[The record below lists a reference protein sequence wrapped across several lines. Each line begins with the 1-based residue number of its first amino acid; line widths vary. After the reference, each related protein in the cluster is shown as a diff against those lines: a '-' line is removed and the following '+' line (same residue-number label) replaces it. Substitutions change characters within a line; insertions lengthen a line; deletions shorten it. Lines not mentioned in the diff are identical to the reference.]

1 MYQVQNQQIADFI
14 MSDSRSFRF
23 LMAFENGTTISE
35 NIASV
40 NILSETPEDEI
51 VAGAV
56 ISKGFTAELL
66 GIDASLEGQRVRLYI
81 YAVDLDPYKKV
92 KYAELEQYTYQEL
105 EQMTYGEIERLSTFP
120 YELIPMGK
128 YKIKSCVFQGDLW
141 SVEAHDGF
149 LGIDEKYVSGLKFP
163 TSVEAI
169 ENEICNHLGID
180 GVSQELDYLC
190 DVNGEEIL
198 DKNGERIYLP
208 KTSTLIDFLPKDCTY
223 RQMLSYCASLD
234 GGKCAVINRDGLL
247 EHKGYTDIDYEIT
260 ADRADLPK
268 VSQRSIRITQVTCIT
283 ADGEKIEAIE
293 TPNNG
298 RVMEFVNPF
307 MTQNLFEAIKSVY
320 LGFEYTPIELTH
332 LLADPRLDML
342 DMVSVTAYEGY
353 DYKFPI
359 MSMQISFDG
368 GLMSTLAS
376 VGLSDDDQSAQRS
389 DGPIT
394 RDVKQRLQDAME
406 QAEKAYQEQLQE
418 AVDYINGANGGY
430 VVTKYNADG
439 QPTETF
445 YSDNLDIEKATN
457 VIRINNRGI
466 AGTNGG
472 MNGSYKTA
480 ITNDGRINASQ
491 ILTGILSAIKLQ
503 STNYSKNSGSM
514 INLAT
519 GVFDLGG
526 GALTYNGETLNYKGN
541 ANITG
546 GSFNVETDDES
557 YSVIKLRSGDWQLEM
572 SPLEWVLTNAKEKYK
587 IVAQAGGLFFY
598 RNNVETLR
606 ISGNGDITAN
616 NGGQINM
623 NTNGGLIETGGG
635 WFHTRG
641 GNVTT
646 EGGNINTGNGSVY
659 ANDAYVIVN
668 GRQVSVAQFIA
679 DHS

>member
-1 MYQVQNQQIADFI
+1 MYQVQNQKIADFI

-56 ISKGFTAELL
+56 ISQSFTAELL
-66 GIDASLEGQRVRLYI
+66 GIDASLEGQRVMLFV
-81 YAVDLDPYKKV
+81 YAVDLDPYKRAT
-92 KYAELEQYTYQEL
+92 YADIEAYTYAQL
-105 EQMTYGEIERLSTFP
+105 EQMTWREIENISGLP

-128 YKIKSCVFQGDLW
+128 YFVTSCTFQGDLW
-141 SVEAHDGF
+141 NIEAHDG
-149 LGIDEKYVSGLKFP
+149 LYGIDEKYVSGLSFP
-163 TSVEAI
+163 ATIQAV
-169 ENEICNHLGID
+169 ENEICNKLRID
-180 GVSQELDYLC
+180 GRFEKFEALFDKNGEEIF
-190 DVNGEEIL
+190 DVNGERL
-198 DKNGERIYLP
+198 YVANKKLF
-208 KTSTLIDFLPKDCTY
+208 IDFVPKDCTY

-234 GGKCAVINRDGLL
+234 DGKCILVNRNGLL
-247 EHKGYTDIDYEIT
+247 EHRDYSVIDYEISS
-260 ADRADLPK
+260 DRADLPK
-268 VSQRSIRITQVTCIT
+268 VAQRSIRITQINCIG
-283 ADGEKIEAIE
+283 ADDENFEAIAS
-293 TPNNG
+293 PNDG
-298 RVMEFVNPF
+298 RIMEFVNPY
-307 MTQNLFEAIKSVY
+307 MTAEIFEIIKSKY
-320 LGFEYTPIELTH
+320 LGFEYTPVELTY

-342 DMVSVTAYEGY
+342 DVVNVTAYEGY
-353 DYKFPI
+353 EYIFPI
-359 MSMQISFDG
+359 MSMQTSFDG

-376 VGLSDDDQSAQRS
+376 VGLSDDDQSAKRS

-418 AVDYINGANGGY
+418 AVDYINGANGGH
-430 VVTKYNADG
+430 VITKYNADG
-439 QPTETF
+439 QPTEMYFT
-445 YSDNLDIEKATN
+445 DNLDIEKASN
-457 VIRINNRGI
+457 IIRINNRGI

-503 STNYSKNSGSM
+503 STNYSNESGSM

-519 GVFDLGG
+519 GEFSLGA
-526 GALTYNGETLNYKGN
+526 GALTYNSETLNYVGN

-546 GSFNVETDDES
+546 GSFNVETADES
-557 YSVIKLRSGDWQLEM
+557 NSLIKLSSNEWSIEI

-587 IVAQAGGLFFY
+587 IVAQAGGVFFY
-598 RNNVETLR
+598 KDNQETLVINSDGR
-606 ISGNGDITAN
+606 IFGRGSNGLRIYT
-616 NGGQINM
+616 Q
-623 NTNGGLIETGGG
+623 
-635 WFHTRG
+635 G
-641 GNVTT
+641 GNVDTAGGSIST
-646 EGGNINTGNGSVY
+646 EGGNIYMNDGEVNAGDVY
-659 ANDAYVIVN
+659 VKVN

>member
-1 MYQVQNQQIADFI
+1 MYQVQNQEVADFI
-14 MSDSRSFRF
+14 MSDARSFRF

-66 GIDASLEGQRVRLYI
+66 GINTSLEGQKVMLFI
-81 YAVDLDPYKKV
+81 YAVDLDPYKRV
-92 KYAELEQYTYQEL
+92 KYADLEAYTYAELEE
-105 EQMTYGEIERLSTFP
+105 MTWGDIESTSTFP

-128 YKIKSCVFQGDLW
+128 YKIKSCTFQGDLW
-141 SVEAHDGF
+141 SIEAHDGF
-149 LGIDEKYVSGLKFP
+149 FGIDEKYVSGLKFP
-163 TSVEAI
+163 ASVEAI

-180 GVSQELDYLC
+180 GVSEELDYLC

-234 GGKCAVINRDGLL
+234 GGKCAVINRNGFL
-247 EHKGYTDIDYEIT
+247 EHKGYSNIDYEIS
-260 ADRADLPK
+260 ADRADLPR
-268 VSQRSIRITQVTCIT
+268 VAQRSIRITQVTCIT
-283 ADGEKIEAIE
+283 ADGEKIEAVE

-307 MTQNLFEAIKSVY
+307 MTESLFEAIKSFY
-320 LGFEYTPIELTH
+320 LGFEYTPLELTH

-353 DYKFPI
+353 DYNFPI

-394 RDVKQRLQDAME
+394 RDVKQRLQEAME

-418 AVDYINGANGGY
+418 AVDYINGAKGGY
-430 VVTKYNADG
+430 IITKYNNDG
-439 QPTETF
+439 QPTEMFFT
-445 YSDNLDIEKATN
+445 DNKEVEKASN
-457 VIRINNRGI
+457 VIRINQNGI

-472 MNGSYKTA
+472 MNGTYKTA

-503 STNYSKNSGSM
+503 STNYSSKSGSM

-519 GVFDLGG
+519 GEFSLGA
-526 GALTYNGETLNYKGN
+526 GALTYNGADLNYKGN

-546 GSFNVETDDES
+546 GSFNVETASES
-557 YSVIKLRSGDWQLEM
+557 NSLIKLSSNEWSIEV
-572 SPLEWVLTNAKEKYK
+572 SPLEWVLTNAQENYK
-587 IVAQAGGLFFY
+587 IKAQAGGVFFY
-598 RNNVETLR
+598 KDNQETLVITSDGR
-606 ISGNGDITAN
+606 ILGRKAEGLT
-616 NGGQINM
+616 INL
-623 NTNGGLIETGGG
+623 NGGLLATQGG
-635 WFHTRG
+635 TILTDG
-641 GNVTT
+641 GS
-646 EGGNINTGNGSVY
+646 INTGSGSIV
-659 ANDAYVIVN
+659 ANDITIKVN
-668 GRQVSVAQFIA
+668 GQQVSVADFIA
-679 DHS
+679 NMT

>member
-1 MYQVQNQQIADFI
+1 MYQVQNQEVADFI

-66 GIDASLEGQRVRLYI
+66 GINTSLEGQRVMLFI
-81 YAVDLDPYKKV
+81 YAVDLDPYKRV
-92 KYAELEQYTYQEL
+92 KYADLEAYTYAELEE
-105 EQMTYGEIERLSTFP
+105 MTWGDIESTSTFP

-128 YKIKSCVFQGDLW
+128 YKVKSCTFQGDLW
-141 SVEAHDGF
+141 SIEAHDGF
-149 LGIDEKYVSGLKFP
+149 FGIDEKYVSGLKFP
-163 TSVEAI
+163 ASVEAI

-180 GVSQELDYLC
+180 GVSEELDYLC

-234 GGKCAVINRDGLL
+234 GGKCAVINRNGFL
-247 EHKGYTDIDYEIT
+247 EHKGYSNVEYEIS
-260 ADRADLPK
+260 ADRADLPR
-268 VSQRSIRITQVTCIT
+268 VAQRSIRITQVTCIT
-283 ADGEKIEAIE
+283 ADGEKIEAVE

-307 MTQNLFEAIKSVY
+307 MTESLFDAIKSFY
-320 LGFEYTPIELTH
+320 LGFEYTPLELTH

-353 DYKFPI
+353 DYNFPI

-394 RDVKQRLQDAME
+394 RDVKQRLQEAME

-457 VIRINNRGI
+457 IIRINNRGI

-472 MNGSYKTA
+472 MNGTYATA
-480 ITNDGRINASQ
+480 ITNDGRINASR
-491 ILTGILSAIKLQ
+491 ILTGQLSAITLQ
-503 STNYSKNSGSM
+503 STNYLKNKSGSK
-514 INLAT
+514 IELAT

-541 ANITG
+541 ATITG

-557 YSVIKLRSGDWQLEM
+557 YSVINLKSGDWEIEV
-572 SPLEWVLTNAKEKYK
+572 SPLQWVLTNSKDNTK
-587 IVAQAGGLFFY
+587 ITAQAGGIWFFQ
-598 RNNVETLR
+598 NNQRTMMLMPDGR
-606 ISGNGDITAN
+606 ILGGESGLTIYTA
-616 NGGQINM
+616 GGTID
-623 NTNGGLIETGGG
+623 TGGG
-635 WFHTRG
+635 SMS
-641 GNVTT
+641 T
-646 EGGNINTGNGSVY
+646 EGGNIYMNNGELNAGDVY
-659 ANDAYVIVN
+659 VKVN